1 MGHSINREKHFWH
14 YREGGRLH
22 RKGQVR
28 PNAVSLS
35 FCLRAEKN
43 ISSLNNVLAL
53 KTRDALEEHDGGA
66 NPQTKKEPQHQS
78 NVRYSGRV
86 SINQRDVFLTVV
98 FFMYLLPDVMFP
110 CFITV

>member
-28 PNAVSLS
+28 NNAVSLS

-43 ISSLNNVLAL
+43 VSSPNNVLAL
-53 KTRDALEEHDGGA
+53 KTRDALEEHGRGP
-66 NPQTKKEPQHQS
+66 NPQTKKESQHQS
-78 NVRYSGRV
+78 NVRYPGRV
-86 SINQRDVFLTVV
+86 SMGIDR
-98 FFMYLLPDVMFP
+98 PA
-110 CFITV
+110 